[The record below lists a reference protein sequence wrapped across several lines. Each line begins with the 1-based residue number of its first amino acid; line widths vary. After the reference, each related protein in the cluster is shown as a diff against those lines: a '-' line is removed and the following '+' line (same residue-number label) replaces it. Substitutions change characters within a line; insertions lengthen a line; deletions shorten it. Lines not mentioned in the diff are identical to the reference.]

1 MEDPSGCIIS
11 QDHFSKLLSDNH
23 LKKIEDADFVSMDSP
38 NFPTTTKRHYLALI
52 ANKVNVSISQT
63 STVKTTT
70 TFAAENYI
78 YACISNLA
86 LISSTHFIPVQN
98 EDSDI
103 RTKIKLLPES
113 SKMLLDMVSAVW
125 DTSVYLIL
133 PELIISTDDTTE
145 YIFEWEPKFVLATK
159 MLIGKQGTHSLY
171 RVEDSKSMKTECK
184 WNLHSHSLQWAFFS
198 IGCNCG
204 GTYQE

>member
-1 MEDPSGCIIS
+1 LIERANNCEPVLDTDWHCGRGGHPPVATLDEIKTIAENMEDPSGCIIS

-145 YIFEWEPKFVLATK
+145 YIFE
-159 MLIGKQGTHSLY
+159 
-171 RVEDSKSMKTECK
+171 
-184 WNLHSHSLQWAFFS
+184 
-198 IGCNCG
+198 
-204 GTYQE
+204 